1 MTNSGENCCVMP
13 CPGKTLLAGWT
24 CRHKKFGNSEMG
36 WKALVFF
43 LACSHPLVPTGCKK
57 PKSCIVNPAVEED
70 VKPEG
75 EGFRG
80 LKGIN
85 FTSLKIWSKL
95 LDSSLK
101 RRLGELCAFSPVW
114 LWDDNIFSQLGDLII
129 SWLQPLNWKYTLLPE
144 LGSSGPNVGL
154 WW

>member
-1 MTNSGENCCVMP
+1 M
-13 CPGKTLLAGWT
+13 
-24 CRHKKFGNSEMG
+24 
-36 WKALVFF
+36 
-43 LACSHPLVPTGCKK
+43 PTGCKK

-101 RRLGELCAFSPVW
+101 RRLGELCVSHQFDSGMTTFSH
-114 LWDDNIFSQLGDLII
+114 
-129 SWLQPLNWKYTLLPE
+129 SW
-144 LGSSGPNVGL
+144 GI
-154 WW
+154 